1 MIINNNSKRAVALA
15 CVKSY
20 AYMQNMQK
28 KKEKKRE
35 GESKVRRQIR
45 EEELTVRGRDIG
57 IAT

>member
-28 KKEKKRE
+28 KKEKK
-35 GESKVRRQIR
+35 GKVK
-45 EEELTVRGRDIG
+45 VK
-57 IAT
+57 